1 MGRLEAVS
9 LYKGKQQAYVAHT
22 GPSAASGAELG
33 DGVTAGT
40 DSTWAWELQSTPAPE
55 GQTQT
60 HGCYKQSSAHN
71 DGKEKQS

>member
-1 MGRLEAVS
+1 MWLTLAHLLPLGQSWVTGS
-9 LYKGKQQAYVAHT
+9 LQ
-22 GPSAASGAELG
+22 
-33 DGVTAGT
+33 GT